1 MVGHVYEAT
10 VANVGRVQ
18 VVRVDPDMDEDP
30 LYPFP
35 WFAPSE
41 NDHYTER
48 AVTDIRPLVV
58 LDPESDT
65 DRLAAIISSHR
76 HGSEV
81 PWPEDRRTAEAI
93 LEHLERRAREEK
105 RNG

>member
-1 MVGHVYEAT
+1 VYEAK

-41 NDHYTER
+41 NDHYTEH

-58 LDPESDT
+58 LDPESDA
-65 DRLAAIISSHR
+65 DRLWNIIR
-76 HGSEV
+76 EV
-81 PWPEDRRTAEAI
+81 DGNHDLGAGALAEAI
-93 LEHLERRAREEK
+93 LERLGLNR
-105 RNG
+105 